1 MLFSA
6 SVPGGFQWVV
16 SQKRRITKSHHSK
29 PWIIAVS
36 SSGFLLVFNGDYSTV
51 NNGINGLLWS
61 SIPLMIRII
70 MANGD

>member
-1 MLFSA
+1 
-6 SVPGGFQWVV
+6 
-16 SQKRRITKSHHSK
+16 
-29 PWIIAVS
+29 
-36 SSGFLLVFNGDYSTV
+36 LLVFNGDYSTV